1 MFNICS
7 HAFFDVKCHGLSL
20 SYLIYV
26 KFLEKRQ
33 RNQVHRFYG
42 RTNKMSQQTVY
53 FKSDRGQKVIKKK
66 KIVRDLRD
74 YYLLRLS
81 THSRQRHAGMYA
93 LIVTCHFL
101 LQGRPS
107 MNLWLRNTGK
117 VQDLT
122 NTPVHLINLH
132 KYISRYNR

>member
-66 KIVRDLRD
+66 NCTRLKR
-74 YYLLRLS
+74 LLLVTTVNS
-81 THSRQRHAGMYA
+81 QQTKACWDVC
-93 LIVTCHFL
+93 LVTCHFL